1 MGGEDMNISE
11 ILGASYFNLQAAQV
25 DKSPEEL
32 VVTDNDTTYYIVS
45 REAYDKTL
53 QSLNYK
59 IVVNEGE

>member
-1 MGGEDMNISE
+1 MNIAE
-11 ILGASYFNLQAAQV
+11 ILGASYSNLQAAQV

-45 REAYDKTL
+45 REAYDNTL

>member
-1 MGGEDMNISE
+1 MNISE

>member
-1 MGGEDMNISE
+1 MNISE
-11 ILGASYFNLQAAQV
+11 VLGASYFNLQAAQV

-32 VVTDNDTTYYIVS
+32 VVTNDDTTYYIVS
-45 REAYDKTL
+45 REAYDTTL

>member
-1 MGGEDMNISE
+1 MNIAE